1 MTVIHLREL
10 LNAAGISQ
18 AELARSTGIRP
29 STICDLC
36 NNNAAF
42 LKLDHLEKICNFLH
56 CKVEDLIE
64 IKSA

>member
-1 MTVIHLREL
+1 MIFIHLREL

-18 AELARSTGIRP
+18 AELSRSTGIRP

-36 NNNAAF
+36 NYNAAF
-42 LKLDHLEKICNFLH
+42 LKLDHLEKICTFLN

-64 IKSA
+64 IKDA

>member
-42 LKLDHLEKICNFLH
+42 LKLDHLEKICKFFH
-56 CKVEDLIE
+56 CRVEDLIE
-64 IKSA
+64 IRSA

>member
-10 LNAAGISQ
+10 LTAAGISQ
-18 AELARSTGIRP
+18 AELSRATGIRP

-56 CKVEDLIE
+56 CRIDDLIE
-64 IKSA
+64 ISSA

>member
-10 LNAAGISQ
+10 LTAAGISQ
-18 AELARSTGIRP
+18 AELSRATGIRP

-56 CKVEDLIE
+56 CWIDDLIE
-64 IKSA
+64 ISSA

>member
-18 AELARSTGIRP
+18 AELSRSTGIRP

-42 LKLDHLEKICNFLH
+42 FKLDHLEKICSFLH
-56 CKVEDLIE
+56 CRVEDLIE
-64 IKSA
+64 IRSA

>member
-1 MTVIHLREL
+1 MTVIHLREM
-10 LNAAGISQ
+10 LNDAGISQ

-42 LKLDHLEKICNFLH
+42 FKLDHLEKICKFFH
-56 CKVEDLIE
+56 CGMEELIE